1 MVTILHTRELRANG
15 LEAMEL
21 LTSELLPDSSA
32 PLAALWAFATRAGR
46 LMEAFTREVVT
57 EQGLDVSEFTIL
69 GTMWFQDSPHR
80 TSLRQLTGA
89 VALSQPGIT
98 RALQRAE
105 RNGNIRK
112 VDDAADR
119 RKVVVELTPQGHER
133 ADRAIRELLRRLQE
147 RLGPMDD
154 ESMRQ
159 IAAGSLK
166 LARALTD

>member
-1 MVTILHTRELRANG
+1 MAQPAARELRASG

-21 LTSELLPDSSA
+21 LTAELLPEACA

-46 LMEAFTREVVT
+46 LMEAFTREVVA
-57 EQGLDVSEFTIL
+57 EQALDVSEFTIL
-69 GTMWFQDSPHR
+69 GTMWFQDAPHR
-80 TSLRQLTGA
+80 TTLSQLTKA

-112 VDDAADR
+112 VDSGADR
-119 RKVVVELTPQGHER
+119 RMVVVELTAQGHER

-147 RLGPMDD
+147 QLGPMDD

-159 IAAGSLK
+159 IAAGSLR
-166 LARALTD
+166 LARALTT